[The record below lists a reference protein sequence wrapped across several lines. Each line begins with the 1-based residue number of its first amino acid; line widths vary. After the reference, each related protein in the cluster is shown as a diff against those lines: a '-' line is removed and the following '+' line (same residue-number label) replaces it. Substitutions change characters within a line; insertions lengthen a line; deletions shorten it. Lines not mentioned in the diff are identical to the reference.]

1 MADLRVYV
9 IELDRS
15 VVKQLH
21 RLPRT
26 LVERIAKAIDGLR
39 TNPRPIGC
47 KRLVGFDQVYRL
59 RVGDWRIVYEV
70 QDQQLIVL
78 VIEIDARGSAYRAL

>member
-1 MADLRVYV
+1 MADQRVYV